1 MTHENDYDAL
11 AARAEAG
18 ELRSVPGTA
27 KRAAEDPDAGRR
39 ALMLATGTD
48 SLEEATRVALGRPR
62 LDTEPRPKVPYWKV
76 RPTKQLDSL
85 VKTFAL
91 EHETNLSD
99 VVRRSVAEYIQNH
112 SKTNAS

>member
-1 MTHENDYDAL
+1 MTHDNDYDAL
-11 AARAEAG
+11 TARAEAG
-18 ELRSVPGTA
+18 ELRPIPGTA
-27 KRAAEDPDAGRR
+27 KHGADAADAGRR
-39 ALMLATGTD
+39 LLMAATGTD

-62 LDTEPRPKVPYWKV
+62 LDAEPRPKVPYWKV
-76 RPTKQLDSL
+76 RPTMQLDSL

-91 EHETNLSD
+91 EHETNVSD